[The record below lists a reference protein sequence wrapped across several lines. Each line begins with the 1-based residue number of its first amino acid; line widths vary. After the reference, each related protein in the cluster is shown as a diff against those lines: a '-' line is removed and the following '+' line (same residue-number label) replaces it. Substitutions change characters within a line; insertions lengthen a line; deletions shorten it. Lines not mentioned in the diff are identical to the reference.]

1 MNPFNR
7 TFEQT
12 FPCGTSIRP
21 CKNRFGNGITPV
33 TFTNFVN
40 NTDIPFFLTKYKS
53 IYNTITGC
61 RMSPENVNYYQEI
74 ELPCLKYTPYFVNDY
89 DKYRSN
95 KLITNKHYSI
105 VN

>member
-21 CKNRFGNGITPV
+21 CKDRFGNGITPV

-40 NTDIPFFLTKYKS
+40 NTDGIRNGD
-53 IYNTITGC
+53 NTRKKPNAT
-61 RMSPENVNYYQEI
+61 
-74 ELPCLKYTPYFVNDY
+74 T
-89 DKYRSN
+89 
-95 KLITNKHYSI
+95 
-105 VN
+105 